1 MDCIRRYCKI
11 RGEINES
18 LAAAKE
24 KKSQNEEKRKE
35 AERKQQLLADEKMQ
49 LAEEETRLQGLMDE
63 MATELKAATDSRASA
78 QAQQE
83 SALRSDPGFSILQS
97 VGRIFFPKAFK
108 SRLEIATEQLEKAQM
123 AVFNTHKKVKELS
136 ADIRDAQAKV
146 SKRIENIRHIEDDKK
161 ELADQSQDLKRAS
174 NGLGKVDYLL
184 QMCSDFWGAMNNA
197 CATMKR
203 KLENPGKTFL
213 KRDLQKYK
221 KQFLKTFEDG
231 IEFWRVFI
239 EVSEKYMT
247 QGLSAAVAYKFLNG
261 NIDHVTKEKR
271 ETMLQILQKEMSD
284 LEIQVPGIGGYE
296 AIEYVNEM
304 AE

>member
-1 MDCIRRYCKI
+1 LDCIRRYCKI

-146 SKRIENIRHIEDDKK
+146 SKRIENIRHIEDDKSRSSVMLSCTLIK
-161 ELADQSQDLKRAS
+161 CHLKSHFRRAS
-174 NGLGKVDYLL
+174 GSKPGSETGK
-184 QMCSDFWGAMNNA
+184 Q
-197 CATMKR
+197 R
-203 KLENPGKTFL
+203 IGK
-213 KRDLQKYK
+213 
-221 KQFLKTFEDG
+221 G
-231 IEFWRVFI
+231 
-239 EVSEKYMT
+239 
-247 QGLSAAVAYKFLNG
+247 
-261 NIDHVTKEKR
+261 
-271 ETMLQILQKEMSD
+271 
-284 LEIQVPGIGGYE
+284 
-296 AIEYVNEM
+296 
-304 AE
+304 